1 MIKNNYR
8 KTDYYFSTLI
18 ENLYGTKDYKK
29 IKSYNNIVSAKKY
42 FLKIVKSIKFAIEE
56 TLTLTDRVHKEE
68 LLRTILETESTVK
81 NAKSFDE
88 LDQQMIAKQSE
99 LIFLLIGFFPR
110 RLGSDKI
117 INKRNQWK
125 LDLYRQIQYTQT
137 IDQKK
142 NLIFKA
148 VQGKYQSR
156 FGNWGDF
163 VTKVYS
169 RQCKS
174 RPETLIQWIKENHP
188 DIYLDLF

>member
-1 MIKNNYR
+1 MKDNYR
-8 KTDYYFSTLI
+8 KTDFYFSTLI
-18 ENLYGTKDYKK
+18 ENLYGTKDHKK
-29 IKSYNNIVSAKKY
+29 IKSYNNITSAKKFY
-42 FLKIVKSIKFAIEE
+42 LKIIKSINFAIEE
-56 TLTLTDRVHKEE
+56 TLTLTDRIHKKE
-68 LLRTILETESTVK
+68 LCRTIRDTESSVK
-81 NAKSFDE
+81 ESKSINE
-88 LDQQMIAKQSE
+88 LDQRMIAFQSE
-99 LIFLLIGFFPR
+99 IIFLLIGFFPR
-110 RLGSDKI
+110 RLGTDKI

-156 FGNWGDF
+156 FGSWSDF

-174 RPETLIQWIKENHP
+174 NPEILIEWVKKNHS
-188 DIYLDLF
+188 DIYLELF